1 MQPDLRS
8 KLVTLQ
14 ECYAQLLFSAD
25 QHMKVIER
33 IEAHLAAV
41 RGDIWFGG
49 ISERANGRLLTPR
62 QNLPQRSQSARR
74 HGVKWRPSARRSK
87 RRELMEL
94 AYEIL
99 ERFAGPPWQ

>member
-1 MQPDLRS
+1 MQLDLRS

-49 ISERANGRLLTPR
+49 ISERGKREIADAEAELAAAVAKREA
-62 QNLPQRSQSARR
+62 ARR
-74 HGVKWRPSARRSK
+74 EMEAISAQIKATRIDGAGV
-87 RRELMEL
+87 
-94 AYEIL
+94 
-99 ERFAGPPWQ
+99 